1 MLQITERY
9 TPAGVAQMING
20 YKKQLN
26 ELHDKRVAAARR
38 KQNEHPSYMK
48 MTEKEFKLYIIDY
61 IRWNLKKAEEI
72 KEEIKKLE
80 NWEY

>member
-1 MLQITERY
+1 MLQTTERY

-26 ELHDKRVAAARR
+26 ELHDKRVAAAHR
-38 KQNEHPSYMK
+38 KQSEHPSYMK
-48 MTEKEFKLYIIDY
+48 MTEKEFKQYIIDY
-61 IRWNLKKAEEI
+61 IRWNIKKAEGI

-80 NWEY
+80 NWKF

>member
-1 MLQITERY
+1 MLQTTEKY

-26 ELHDKRVAAARR
+26 ELHDKRVAAAHR
-38 KQNEHPSYMK
+38 KQSEHPSYMK
-48 MTEKEFKLYIIDY
+48 MTEKEFKQYIIDY

-72 KEEIKKLE
+72 KEKIKRLE
-80 NWEY
+80 NWKF